1 MAGVRGATTDVAVVA
16 HRGSSG
22 SAPEN
27 TIAAI
32 ELAVHEQATF
42 VEVDVQR
49 TADGEL
55 VVVHDT
61 TLARTTDVTRVFP
74 DRAPWR
80 VGEFTRAELD
90 RLDAGSWYGSEF
102 LGEPIPTLSDV
113 LDTIGGVTGLLLELK
128 APKLYPGI
136 EAQIVDELSTRDE
149 WLTGAL
155 RSDRLVVQS
164 FRRRSVR
171 AFADLAPDIPTALL
185 FWRRP
190 TSVELRAASWWV
202 RQVNLSHRVADRRL
216 VDQVHALGMTTG
228 LYTVNT
234 ADRMHDCIGLG
245 ADAVI
250 TDHPRLL
257 QDVLALPEASAA

>member
-1 MAGVRGATTDVAVVA
+1 MANVRAVIPDVAVVA

-27 TIAAI
+27 TIAAV
-32 ELAVHEQATF
+32 ELAVHEQVSF

-49 TADGEL
+49 TADGVL

-61 TLARTTDVTRVFP
+61 TLARTTDVARAFP

-80 VGEFTRAELD
+80 VGDFTRAELD

-113 LDTIGGVTGLLLELK
+113 LDTIGSATGLMLELK
-128 APKLYPGI
+128 VPKLYPGI
-136 EAQIVDELSTRDE
+136 EAQVVDELSARDE

-155 RSDRLVVQS
+155 RSDQLVVQS

-202 RQVNLSHRVADRRL
+202 RQVNLSQRVADRRL

-234 ADRMHDCIGLG
+234 ADRMQDCLGVG

-250 TDHPRLL
+250 TDYPRLL
-257 QDVLALPEASAA
+257 QDVLARPEFAAA